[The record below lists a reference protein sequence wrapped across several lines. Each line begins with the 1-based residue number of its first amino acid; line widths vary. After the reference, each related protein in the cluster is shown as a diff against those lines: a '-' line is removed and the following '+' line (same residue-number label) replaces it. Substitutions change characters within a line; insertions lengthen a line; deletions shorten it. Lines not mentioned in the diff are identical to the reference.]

1 MTLVRLHVLSTLL
14 LALLLAAA
22 PARGKAPAAVAPSA
36 PETAAVEDAPIVDVG
51 RRFDFTFERVR
62 VKLIE
67 LVAWS
72 PLLLAAVAI
81 VVAASWI
88 GGFVARR
95 LHWLRLRTANPY
107 MDGLIRMTLRTVI
120 VLLGLVVA
128 LDLLDAT
135 AVVGAVLGSAGLI
148 GLVMGF
154 AFKDIAEN
162 YIASVLLSL
171 RRPFEPGH
179 HVRID
184 SHEGR
189 VVALTSR
196 ATMLMTMDGNELR
209 LPNALVFKAVIQ
221 NFSINP
227 RRRFEFRVTIDAT
240 QSIRVSHGLALA
252 QIAGVDGVLHDP
264 GPSWTVVEYAPTG
277 IVLQFF
283 GWVDQRA
290 SDMGK
295 VRAEAIRRVKAEF
308 TRAGILQ
315 ARAVQHVV
323 VSRAPA
329 QSAAPA
335 SAEPVH
341 VTDTDTSVNRDIDE
355 QLAEAQQQIDD
366 DRNLLKTD
374 VPRP

>member
-1 MTLVRLHVLSTLL
+1 MTFLRLHAMSVLL
-14 LALLLAAA
+14 LALALVAGSACGTA
-22 PARGKAPAAVAPSA
+22 PATVAPPA
-36 PETAAVEDAPIVDVG
+36 PDPVVEDAPIVDVG
-51 RRFDFTFERVR
+51 GRFDFTFERVR
-62 VKLIE
+62 DKLVE

-72 PLLLAAVAI
+72 PLLLAAILI
-81 VVAASWI
+81 VVAASWL
-88 GGFVARR
+88 GGFIARR
-95 LHWLRLRTANPY
+95 LHWLRLRTSNPY

-120 VLLGLVVA
+120 VLLGVVVA
-128 LDLLDAT
+128 LDLLNAT

-227 RRRFEFRVTIDAT
+227 RRRFEFRVTIDAS

-252 QIAGVDGVLHDP
+252 QIAGVDGVLQDP

-329 QSAAPA
+329 PAAASAG
-335 SAEPVH
+335 AEPVH

-366 DRNLLKTD
+366 ERNLLRTD
-374 VPRP
+374 APRP